1 MSDIKKQINQTIK
14 LLKNL
19 LGDDLLGIYLY
30 GSAVQGGLQRYS
42 DLDLFCIINRATTIE
57 EREQLVSGLL
67 DISGIYMKDTKPPI
81 ELTIVV
87 KSDVNPWEYPPNF
100 DFQYGEWLRDDFEK
114 GNLEPWQSKEMP
126 DLAILITQVL
136 LSGKSLLGPE
146 PSELLPQIPYQDFV
160 KAMVQELP
168 ELMKNLESDTRNV
181 LLTLARVWHT
191 LATNT
196 IHSKADSAGWVIPQ
210 LPNEYQPALQRA
222 KSIYLGLEEEN
233 WEDLFQHIKPCAEFL
248 QNKINGIKTKTLNST
263 GLEREIKIGK
273 IHE

>member
-1 MSDIKKQINQTIK
+1 MSILDLQTNQTIK

-42 DLDLFCIINRATTIE
+42 DLDLFCVTNRETTIE
-57 EREQLVSGLL
+57 EKEQLVSSLL

-87 KSDVNPWEYPPNF
+87 KSDVSPWKYPPKF

-136 LSGKSLLGPE
+136 LSGKSLLGPK
-146 PSELLPQIPYQDFV
+146 PDELLPLIPHHDFV
-160 KAMVQELP
+160 QAMVHELP
-168 ELMKNLESDTRNV
+168 ELMKNLEYDTRNV

-196 IHSKADSAGWVIPQ
+196 IYSKADSAEWVIPH
-210 LPNEYQPALQRA
+210 LPNEYRSVLQRA
-222 KSIYLGLEEEN
+222 KSIYLGVEEEN
-233 WEDLFQHIKPCAEFL
+233 WDDIKLLVQPCADFISSR
-248 QNKINGIKTKTLNST
+248 INNFESIILLADNTKKYN
-263 GLEREIKIGK
+263 
-273 IHE
+273 